1 MSLPKNTANIPKDV
15 DKGWFM
21 FFVTILNHMYWVLG
35 ATLGGVFGSLITI
48 KLEGLGFVTI
58 I

>member
-35 ATLGGVFGSLITI
+35 GVFGSLITI
-48 KLEGLGFVTI
+48 KPEGLGFVTI